1 MPRRRIGKSAKCTT
15 YPIQLRQAISRFLP
29 HRGLPTLPGKGKLR
43 WTARLLAVC
52 AVLTVWSSG
61 PTLGD
66 RFAAA
71 RDVLVGMF
79 PTRRRPGGTYAG
91 FIAALAKASESLLAV
106 VVPHLRDC
114 VRRLA
119 VGASSWEVSGWAV
132 FGVDGSKVDVPM
144 TKANEDA
151 FGVASRKRAGPQMLL
166 TVLFHVGS
174 GLVWAWRRGV
184 ARASERSH
192 LLQMLDTLPVNA
204 LLLADAGF
212 TGYDLLKA
220 IIASDRSF
228 LIRVGSNVRLL
239 TKLGYRVRG
248 FDDGLVWLWPD
259 GVRGKGLAP
268 LTLRLITVNGGRKGT
283 LYLLTDVL
291 DPTRL
296 SDADAGRLYAMRW
309 GVELLYRSLKQT
321 MGRSKML
328 SGSPAH
334 AAVELD
340 WSVVGLWLLGL
351 ANAEASA
358 AGGAGDLRRA
368 SVAQTLRR
376 VRAAMAG
383 RGGNLQA
390 ALAGARR
397 DEYQRHRPK
406 AARHWPHKK
415 REKPPGAPKA
425 RTATEAEV
433 LQAQRLAERLPAA

>member
-1 MPRRRIGKSAKCTT
+1 MPRRRIGKSAKCPT
-15 YPIQLRQAISRFLP
+15 YPVQLRQAIGRFLP
-29 HRGLPTLPGKGKLR
+29 RRGLATLPGNGKLR
-43 WTARLLAVC
+43 WSARLLAIC
-52 AVLTVWSSG
+52 AVLTAWSPE

-66 RFAAA
+66 RFGAA
-71 RDVLVGMF
+71 RGVLVGMF

-91 FIAALAKASESLLAV
+91 FIAALARASASLLAV
-106 VVPHLRDC
+106 VVPHLRGC

-144 TKANEDA
+144 TQANEDA
-151 FGVASRKRAGPQMLL
+151 LGVASRKRAGPQMLL

-184 ARASERSH
+184 AKASERPH
-192 LLQMLDTLPVNA
+192 LLHMLDTAPGNA

-212 TGYDLLKA
+212 TGYDLLKS
-220 IIASDRSF
+220 IIAGNRSF

-239 TKLGYRVRG
+239 TKLGYRVRE

-259 GVRGKGLAP
+259 GARGKGLEP
-268 LTLRLITVNGGRKGT
+268 LTLRLITVDGGRRGT

-296 SDADAGRLYAMRW
+296 SDPDAGRLYAMRW

-321 MGRSKML
+321 MRRRKMP

-334 AAVELD
+334 AVVELD
-340 WSVVGLWLLGL
+340 WSVVGLWVLGL
-351 ANAEASA
+351 ANAEAS
-358 AGGAGDLRRA
+358 GDVRRA

-383 RGGNLQA
+383 RGGNLRA

-397 DEYQRHRPK
+397 DDYRRHRAK

-415 REKPPGAPKA
+415 REKRPGAPKA

-433 LQAQRLAERLPAA
+433 LQAQRLAERLAAA